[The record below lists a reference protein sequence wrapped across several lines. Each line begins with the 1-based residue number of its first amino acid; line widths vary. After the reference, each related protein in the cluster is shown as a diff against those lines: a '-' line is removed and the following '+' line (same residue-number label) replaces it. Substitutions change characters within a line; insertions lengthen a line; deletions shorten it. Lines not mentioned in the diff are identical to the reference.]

1 MNTIKKYR
9 KQIGMGVLI
18 LVVLIVGILTGVNR
32 YQLYQE
38 QTKADNLHTKYHML
52 KKSYDEMTTDDVT
65 YQENLTYE
73 NMKTIAKT
81 NNEALTK
88 ALQATFGDYPTED
101 AKQKA
106 ITTVQKQYMSKADAT
121 ALINSVPGPTQL
133 NNVSIYNYSSQE
145 ARDGHYYY
153 SNVTVTYYGR
163 HHRRLHTNRYLF
175 KVDLNRGDLN
185 SNKIRFHLIQIFR
198 GQKQ

>member
-1 MNTIKKYR
+1 METFKKYR
-9 KQIGMGVLI
+9 KQIGVGLLM
-18 LVVLIVGILTGVNR
+18 LVVVIVGILTGVNR

-73 NMKTIAKT
+73 NVKTIAQT
-81 NNEALTK
+81 NNDVLKKVMQE
-88 ALQATFGDYPTED
+88 TFGNYPTDD

-106 ITTVQKQYMSKADAT
+106 IKTVQKQYMSNADAT
-121 ALINSVPGPTQL
+121 ALINSVPGTTQL
-133 NNVSIYNYSSQE
+133 NNVSIYNYSSPE
-145 ARDGHYYY
+145 ARGGHYYY
-153 SNVTVTYYGR
+153 SNVTVTFYGR

-175 KVDLNRGDLN
+175 KVDLNKGDLN
-185 SNKIRFHLIQIFR
+185 SNKVRFHLIQIFKEQR
-198 GQKQ
+198 R